1 MESLIEARRFPCLC
15 FECRFFGSCGI
26 RCIVLY
32 FPFPCNEGLCY
43 AKRMEATTRRR
54 IFRRIA
60 QAAVVG
66 GLALVRRPSVVRGD
80 TPDTIHA
87 PAGEEEA
94 ATDVRQSTP
103 ADLLFARC
111 SEGEKMFA
119 EEMVRG
125 QMRYYEKTNPLLGRR
140 IEEVRR
146 WMPLVAEVAETLH
159 WGNLEAVTLLPALIF
174 VESRGDPRALNR
186 STSASGLC
194 QLLPRTA
201 EEVGAKLGLATPID
215 LFNPKTNITIA
226 IGYLDRLLRLF
237 PDPGLAFWAY
247 HMGEGSVT
255 VAIREYVRMVL
266 NVSQEKVD
274 SILRDATRPG
284 TSRLVEEYDL
294 NFVKLVSNERVRRR
308 LEQEGRFR
316 DSTDLYVP
324 RIAAASALIA
334 GI

>member
-1 MESLIEARRFPCLC
+1 M
-15 FECRFFGSCGI
+15 
-26 RCIVLY
+26 
-32 FPFPCNEGLCY
+32 
-43 AKRMEATTRRR
+43 
-54 IFRRIA
+54 
-60 QAAVVG
+60 
-66 GLALVRRPSVVRGD
+66 RRPSVVRGD
-80 TPDTIHA
+80 TPDTMDA
-87 PAGEEEA
+87 PAGKEEA
-94 ATDVRQSTP
+94 ATDVRQPTP

-111 SEGEKMFA
+111 SEDEKILA
-119 EEMVRG
+119 EGMLRG
-125 QMRYYEKTNPLLGRR
+125 QMRYYEETNPLLGRR
-140 IEEVRR
+140 VEEVRR

-159 WGNLEAVTLLPALIF
+159 RGNSEAAILLPALIF

-201 EEVGAKLGLATPID
+201 EEVGAKLGLAAPID

-226 IGYLDRLLRLF
+226 MGYLDRLLRLF

-266 NVSQEKVD
+266 NVSQEKID
-274 SILRDATRPG
+274 SILQNATRPG

-334 GI
+334 SS